1 MNKTALKNAALVF
14 CLTMVVGLTANA
26 QSEDLKKFSDRD
38 LEKAGKETAKELKT
52 LKNLEKKL
60 SSAAKQ
66 SSNTA
71 RKSAINNLQD
81 HMAQCILRRE
91 DSLGQEHTIKMH
103 GGHVSSGTTD
113 AAEVGAP
120 VGTSRAKTSLYYMEG
135 IEGYLLRQLSL
146 MQSLFVSAQQSV
158 QPAIERQG
166 ESLDRYQSYIRRFRE
181 ELERNTVII
190 DNELAV
196 RAQAA
201 EADQSDTY

>member
-1 MNKTALKNAALVF
+1 MNKTALKIAALAF
-14 CLTMVVGLTANA
+14 CLTMVVGLTAQA
-26 QSEDLKKFSDRD
+26 QSEDLERFSDRD
-38 LEKAGKETAKELKT
+38 LEKGARETGKELKK
-52 LKNLEKKL
+52 LKDLEKKL
-60 SSAAKQ
+60 SSSAKQ

-71 RKSAINNLQD
+71 RKSAINDLQD
-81 HMAQCILRRE
+81 HMAKCIIRRE
-91 DSLGQEHTIKMH
+91 DNFGQEHTIKMH

-146 MQSLFVSAQQSV
+146 MQSLFVAAQQNV

-166 ESLDRYQSYIRRFRE
+166 DSLDRYSSYVRRFKE
-181 ELERNTVII
+181 ELERNMVII
-190 DNELAV
+190 ENELAV

-201 EADQSDTY
+201 EAGQADTY